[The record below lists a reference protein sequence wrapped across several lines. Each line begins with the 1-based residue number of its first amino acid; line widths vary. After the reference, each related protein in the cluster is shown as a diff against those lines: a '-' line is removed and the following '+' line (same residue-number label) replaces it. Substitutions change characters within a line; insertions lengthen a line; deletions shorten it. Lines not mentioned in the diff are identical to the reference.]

1 MVRWIKMA
9 IMMVDI
15 TPQDLLA
22 NAVMTV
28 LLVLLVPEVRKENR
42 DEAVSRATGEY
53 KVHLDTFS

>member
-1 MVRWIKMA
+1 MARWIKMA

-28 LLVLLVPEVRKENR
+28 LLVLLVPEVRKENL
-42 DEAVSRATGEY
+42 DAVVLTATAEYRA
-53 KVHLDTFS
+53 HPDTFS